1 MSTLASRF
9 AIIESVFIS
18 MLVRLFAISFYF
30 SFLSQGLCCILLEG
44 LFLFSIIRGFAL
56 AVLS

>member
-1 MSTLASRF
+1 MSTIASKF

-18 MLVRLFAISFYF
+18 MLVRPFAISFYF
-30 SFLSQGLCCILLEG
+30 SFPSQGPYCILLEG